1 MYTFDGRIRY
11 SEVDNEGRLTLASL
25 IDYFQD
31 CSTFQSEDLGLGLKY
46 LREQHL
52 VWVLASWQIVVDRYP
67 RQGEYV
73 CTGTLPYELKGFM
86 GLRNFAMM
94 AKDGSYL
101 AKANSVWSLLN
112 TDTWKPAVVTQEI
125 KERYSIE
132 ERLEMEYA
140 PRKIAIPEGGSDREG
155 ILIRKHH
162 LDTNNHVN
170 NGQYVDIAMDYLP
183 GHFRVHQ
190 TRVEYK
196 QQTFLDDVLVPYVV
210 EQPGYVLVVLKDE
223 AGKPHAVVEFT
234 EEAVL

>member
-52 VWVLASWQIVVDRYP
+52 VWVLASWQIVVERYP
-67 RQGEYV
+67 KQGEYV
-73 CTGTLPYELKGFM
+73 RIGTLPYELKGFM

-94 AKDGSYL
+94 AQDGSYL

-125 KERYSIE
+125 KDRYTLE
-132 ERLEMEYA
+132 DRLEMDYA
-140 PRKIAIPEGGSDREG
+140 PRKIVIPEGGGDREG

-183 GHFRVHQ
+183 EGFRIRQ

-196 QQTFLDDVLVPYVV
+196 QQTFLDDVLIPYVV
-210 EQPGYVLVVLKDE
+210 ERPGYVLVVLKDE

-234 EEAVL
+234 EEAL